1 MQTIND
7 LKQRFVRPGQLEWIG
22 MASRRLAAIES
33 VSAANVAVGTGIEG
47 EHHASGIGN
56 SKRQV
61 TIIQHEHL
69 PAIARLSGRETVAP
83 ELLRRNL
90 VVSGINLV
98 ALKDK
103 RFRIGEVLLEG
114 TGPCAPCSRMEEN
127 LGPGGYNAMRG
138 HGGITCVVLEAG
150 WITVGNEVTYVETR
164 DTVGD
169 SESDEEAE

>member
-7 LKQRFVRPGQLEWIG
+7 LKQKFVRPGRLEWIG
-22 MASRRLAAIES
+22 ISSRRLAAIES
-33 VSAANVAVGTGIEG
+33 VSDADVQVGTGIVG
-47 EHHASGIGN
+47 EHHATGTGN

-69 PAIARLSGRETVAP
+69 PAIARLSGHESVAP

-90 VVSGINLV
+90 VVSGVNLV

-103 RFRIGEVLLEG
+103 RFRIGGVLLEG

-138 HGGITCVVLEAG
+138 HGGITCVVLEG
-150 WITVGNEVTYVETR
+150 GRITVGDEVTFVETGEVV
-164 DTVGD
+164 DD
-169 SESDEEAE
+169 SEGDEETE